1 MIRRPVRE
9 KVQYITPDGVKFN
22 LHDPPNKGVYNLDG
36 VGLPPRTYRSVAGPY
51 QHGERV
57 ISAALDPRTISFSF
71 RHNGFSRS
79 ELWGNR
85 DTLTDILRI
94 NRPSDPDTYA
104 PFNNP
109 EPGQLKFF
117 YLQDGELVVR
127 AIDVYLNG
135 GVTYRDSDDIYA
147 IQEDLTFTAYNP
159 LFYDPTPVE
168 VELEVGNN
176 TITYEGNWEEY
187 PTIVVD
193 GTVQNFAI
201 QNTDTLYYMDL
212 QYTSA
217 AAEIITF
224 DLSYGIKDVY
234 NDSGDSLLSYLTLS
248 SNLINFNLQ
257 PHPVVEDGENVLQVT
272 LDSGTPTITMTYY
285 NRYLSL

>member
-1 MIRRPVRE
+1 
-9 KVQYITPDGVKFN
+9 
-22 LHDPPNKGVYNLDG
+22 
-36 VGLPPRTYRSVAGPY
+36 
-51 QHGERV
+51 
-57 ISAALDPRTISFSF
+57 
-71 RHNGFSRS
+71 
-79 ELWGNR
+79 LWGNR

-117 YLQDGELVVR
+117 YLQDGQLVVR

-212 QYTSA
+212 QYTSG

-224 DLSYGIKDVY
+224 DLSYGIKDIY

-257 PHPVVEDGENVLQVT
+257 PHPVVTDGENVLQVT
-272 LDSGTPTITMTYY
+272 LDAGAPTITMTYY